1 MSRLESMTETNRLY
15 IGEGV
20 TIKGQVTVPDTLVA
34 CGILEGE
41 VSASNLVVGEAG
53 IIKGKIS
60 VSQNADISGKVVE
73 HLDVVDLLIL
83 RSTSN
88 VDGNVSYGMLQIE
101 QGATVAG
108 GISSTN
114 SQSEQKTAKSRQ
126 LANNIRTAKPM
137 DLSVMDLLPN
147 AGLDQAAE
155 TTQAAPRSARATNP
169 APARELASATESTV
183 VQSLTRKES

>member
-20 TIKGQVTVPDTLVA
+20 TIKGQVTVPDTLVV
-34 CGILEGE
+34 CGTLEGE

-73 HLDVVDLLIL
+73 QLDVTDLLIL

-108 GISSTN
+108 GISSIN
-114 SQSEQKTAKSRQ
+114 SQSQQKIAKSRQ

-155 TTQAAPRSARATNP
+155 TTQTVTRSARATNP

-183 VQSLTRKES
+183 VQSLARKES